1 MGGVLG
7 NPGLIRLVLLCA
19 SLSAA
24 AALAQVD
31 GGAAGA
37 SPSDTGSGRV
47 EGEATLADGGIA
59 GEAPATD
66 GGVATDVPRPP
77 RRPVPDYEGRGPEPT
92 TTGEVLVWV
101 PRIILLPA
109 YLVANYVIAAPVGA
123 LATTAERNQWPTW
136 ILNFFAFGPDHQG
149 GIFPTFFVD
158 FGMRPSI
165 GLHFFWNNTFVLG
178 NRVTADAAWGGHDWI
193 AIAVGDHYQIT
204 QHEAVSLQ
212 AFWNR
217 RPDTLYF
224 GIGPESLDS
233 NRSRIGSDVV
243 GGTLG
248 YDRILGRL
256 TVNSSLGLKRTV
268 FRDYTC
274 CSDPS
279 LQNRVEAG
287 QLPPPPGY
295 QENTTAAQLSVKAV
309 LDTRPPRPLP
319 QTGFRIGA
327 TVAPSV
333 DVTRGFD
340 RSSILYG
347 AGMEGSIDL
356 TGTARVLSLGVTAL
370 FVDPLGSQPVPFT
383 ELTSLGGTEPF
394 AGFLPSRFRDR
405 SAIVAQLGWHWPI
418 VAFLD
423 GLAAVS
429 FGNVFDAHLS
439 TFRWDLLRMSAEIGL
454 RSAGTGTSSF
464 EFIFG
469 LGTHTFHDGFGVES
483 FRLAFGV
490 SYGL

>member
-7 NPGLIRLVLLCA
+7 NSGLIRLGVLCA
-19 SLSAA
+19 GVWGG
-24 AALAQVD
+24 AALAQADAGVLAVAAVD
-31 GGAAGA
+31 GG
-37 SPSDTGSGRV
+37 SPV
-47 EGEATLADGGIA
+47 AEGEPGLADGGV
-59 GEAPATD
+59 GTETTATD
-66 GGVATDVPRPP
+66 GGVAADAPRPP
-77 RRPVPDYEGRGPEPT
+77 PRPVPDYEGRGPEPT
-92 TTGEVLVWV
+92 TAGDVLVWI

-165 GLHFFWNNTFVLG
+165 GLHFFWNNTFLTG

-193 AIAVGDHYQIT
+193 ATSVGDHYQIT
-204 QHEAVSLQ
+204 QNEAVSLQ

-248 YDRILGRL
+248 YDKTIGRL
-256 TVNSSLGLKRTV
+256 ALSSTLGLRRTV
-268 FRDYTC
+268 FRDYSC

-279 LQNRVEAG
+279 LQDRVEAG

-295 QENTTAAQLSVKAV
+295 QENFTAAQLSVKAV

-340 RSSILYG
+340 RSWIRYG
-347 AGMEGSIDL
+347 AGMEGSIDV
-356 TGTARVLSLGVTAL
+356 TGTARVLSLGVTAY

-383 ELTSLGGTEPF
+383 ELASLGGTEPF
-394 AGFLPSRFRDR
+394 AGFLPLRFRDR

-418 VAFLD
+418 MAFLD

-469 LGTHTFHDGFGVES
+469 LGTHTFHEGFGVES

>member
-1 MGGVLG
+1 VGGVLG
-7 NPGLIRLVLLCA
+7 NTGLIRLLVLCTGLTA
-19 SLSAA
+19 GT
-24 AALAQVD
+24 ALAQAD
-31 GGAAGA
+31 GGAVKVAPADGGA
-37 SPSDTGSGRV
+37 PRA
-47 EGEATLADGGIA
+47 EGEPGLADGGVAI
-59 GEAPATD
+59 EAAATD
-66 GGVATDVPRPP
+66 GGLASDVPRPP
-77 RRPVPDYEGRGPEPT
+77 PRPVPDYEGRGPEPT
-92 TTGEVLVWV
+92 TAGEVLVWI
-101 PRIILLPA
+101 PRVILLPA

-123 LATTAERNQWPTW
+123 LATTAERNHWPTW
-136 ILNFFAFGPDHQG
+136 ILDFFAFGPDHQG

-165 GLHFFWNNTFVLG
+165 GLHFFWNNTFVTG
-178 NRVTADAAWGGHDWI
+178 NRVTADAAWGGQDWI
-193 AIAVGDHYQIT
+193 TIAVGDHYQVGKND
-204 QHEAVSLQ
+204 AVSIR

-224 GIGPESLDS
+224 GIGPESLDTD
-233 NRSRIGSDVV
+233 RSRVGSDVV

-248 YDRILGRL
+248 YEKTLGRVAL
-256 TVNSSLGLKRTV
+256 TSNLGIRRTV

-279 LQNRVEAG
+279 LQDRVEAG

-340 RSSILYG
+340 RSWVLYG
-347 AGMEGSIDL
+347 AGMEGSIDV

-383 ELTSLGGTEPF
+383 ELTTLGGTEPF

-464 EFIFG
+464 ELVFG
-469 LGTHTFHDGFGVES
+469 LGTHTFHEGFGVES
-483 FRLAFGV
+483 LRLAFGV